1 MTLSR
6 EEIRRVRA
14 LAKQAAPAPWFVVN
28 ENEGEQSPLW
38 VIVNADFD
46 KEETPD
52 DAPIP
57 LQAVLHYGAKADADF
72 IAECDPETI
81 LALCDAAERGAE
93 VTEEVSEI
101 VKGWRESVRDC
112 DDDVGDVV
120 REFADSIE
128 AALGIDRPTPEE
140 AGK

>member
-1 MTLSR
+1 MIS
-6 EEIRRVRA
+6 
-14 LAKQAAPAPWFVVN
+14 
-28 ENEGEQSPLW
+28 
-38 VIVNADFD
+38 
-46 KEETPD
+46 
-52 DAPIP
+52 
-57 LQAVLHYGAKADADF
+57 KAD
-72 IAECDPETI
+72 IARIREYAERVECSSSLLTLTVTRDDWS
-81 LALCDAAERGAE
+81 ALCDAAERGAE

-140 AGK
+140 AGE

>member
-1 MTLSR
+1 MTISR

-14 LAKQAAPAPWFVVN
+14 LARARLDAAERATEEWEDACADL
-28 ENEGEQSPLW
+28 ENEMSMIDL
-38 VIVNADFD
+38 IN
-46 KEETPD
+46 
-52 DAPIP
+52 
-57 LQAVLHYGAKADADF
+57 
-72 IAECDPETI
+72 
-81 LALCDAAERGAE
+81 LCDAAERGAE
-93 VTEEVSEI
+93 VTDKLAEI
-101 VKGWRESVRDC
+101 VKGWRHSVRDC